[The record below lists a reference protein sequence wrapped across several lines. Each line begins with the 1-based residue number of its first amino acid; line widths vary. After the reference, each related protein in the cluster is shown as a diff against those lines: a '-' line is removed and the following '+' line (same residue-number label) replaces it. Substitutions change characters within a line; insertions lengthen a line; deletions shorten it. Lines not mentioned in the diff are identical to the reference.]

1 MKNIVFIIILFTY
14 TISSYSQYYK
24 NYSWKEEVDIV
35 DVEADHMN
43 ESSIGVFEK
52 TIVEFVSGKFS
63 NTILKYETHHYQ
75 IKVLNNKGVSKHSN
89 IVIPMNEVTNLKD
102 IRVRIIDENGEL
114 SEFDNNTIN
123 ELGDSESSV
132 NFKNF
137 HLAGVKTNS
146 TIEVLYTL
154 EKQYNIH
161 GNKIL
166 QKSYSIKK
174 SEFLLIPGPTKGT
187 IKTYSV
193 NSKVKDTIISTY
205 PAKTIKVVDIPA
217 IIDEEYATAIAN
229 RQRLSFQCPL
239 PDDNMNQEDYWEN
252 IVSNISPI
260 MFPKNIHPKIFEVSS
275 ELIQKNEI
283 NEYNIANKIDDY
295 VKNNFTISE
304 NDNVSLNNIDY
315 ILENKTSND
324 FSIIQVYTQLLTAAG
339 INYEIVITSNR
350 YYNRFD
356 SEFFDPNMLREFLIY
371 FPKEKKY
378 IAPNRLEY
386 RIGEAPFDLLG
397 NYGIYIDRLLDFYF
411 SEIIQSD
418 KSYSRIKRNIK
429 VEFERKLKKIVIDE
443 YQEYSGHWATNN
455 RSLLNFSDEE
465 GLAAFKDYLTAS
477 GIENKKVINYEII
490 NAEVFQKNYNTPFI
504 VNSKISTESL
514 TTKIK
519 NGYQVKIGNVIGMQS
534 QLYEDIDRF
543 HPIEITYPNQY
554 DYRIVVKIPKGY
566 SIEGL
571 EGLVFNK
578 SYISLMGN
586 KICKF
591 ESNYEINENELVIS
605 IQEYYKTLRYQKNRY
620 NEFRDV
626 INSAADFY
634 NTSIRFIKK

>member
-14 TISSYSQYYK
+14 TINSYSQYYK
-24 NYSWKEEVDIV
+24 DYNWEKEPNIVDIAV
-35 DVEADHMN
+35 DNIND
-43 ESSIGVFEK
+43 SSVGIFEK
-52 TIVEFVSGKFS
+52 TIVEFISGKFS
-63 NTILKYETHHYQ
+63 NTIIKYETHHYQ
-75 IKVLNNKGVSKHSN
+75 IKVLNDKGISRHSN
-89 IVIPMNEVTNLKD
+89 IVIPMNEVINLID
-102 IRVRIIDENGEL
+102 IKVRIVNENGEL
-114 SEFDNNTIN
+114 SEFDSKTISK
-123 ELGDSESSV
+123 LDDFESSA

-137 HLAGVKTNS
+137 HLAGVKNNS

-174 SEFLLIPGPTKGT
+174 SEFLLIPGPTEGI
-187 IKTYSV
+187 IKTYGV
-193 NSKVKDTIISTY
+193 DSKVKDTLIRTY
-205 PAKTIKVVDIPA
+205 PIKTIEIDNIPS

-252 IVSNISPI
+252 IVSNISPV
-260 MFPKNIHPKIFEVSS
+260 MFPKNIHPKIFKTSS
-275 ELIQKNEI
+275 ELIQKNEK
-283 NEYNIANKIDDY
+283 NVYNIANKIDDY
-295 VKNNFTISE
+295 IKNHFTISE
-304 NDNVSLNNIDY
+304 NNNASLNNIDY
-315 ILENKTSND
+315 ILTNKTSND

-339 INYEIVITSNR
+339 VNYEIVITANR

-371 FPKEKKY
+371 FPEEKKY

-397 NYGIYIDRLLDFYF
+397 NYGIYIDRLLNFYF

-418 KSYSRIKRNIK
+418 KSYSRIKRNITLD
-429 VEFERKLKKIVIDE
+429 FERKFKKVIIDE

-455 RSLLNFSDEE
+455 RSMLNFSDEK
-465 GLAAFKDYLTAS
+465 GLAAFEDYLTAT
-477 GIENKKVINYEII
+477 GIANKKVLNYDII
-490 NAEVFQKNYNTPFI
+490 NGELFQKNYNTPFI

-514 TTKIK
+514 TTKIE
-519 NGYQVKIGNVIGMQS
+519 NEYVVKIGNVIGMQS
-534 QLYEDIDRF
+534 QLYEEIDRF

-566 SIEGL
+566 IIEGL
-571 EGLVFNK
+571 EGLIFNK
-578 SYISLMGN
+578 NYISLMGN

-605 IQEYYKTLRYQKNRY
+605 IQEFYKNLRYQKNRY

-626 INSAADFY
+626 INSASDFH
-634 NTSIRFIKK
+634 NTSIKFIKK

>member
-14 TISSYSQYYK
+14 TISSYSQYYED
-24 NYSWKEEVDIV
+24 YSWEEEANTVDI
-35 DVEADHMN
+35 EATHMN
-43 ESSIGVFEK
+43 ESSVRVFEK
-52 TIVEFVSGKFS
+52 TIVEFISGKFS

-75 IKVLNNKGVSKHSN
+75 TKVLNDKGVSKHSN
-89 IVIPMNEVTNLKD
+89 IIIPMNEVINLID
-102 IRVRIIDENGEL
+102 IKVRIIDENGEL
-114 SEFDNNTIN
+114 SEFDNNTIS
-123 ELGDSESSV
+123 ELDDFENSA

-137 HLAGVKTNS
+137 HLAGVRTNS

-166 QKSYSIKK
+166 QKSFSIKK
-174 SEFLLIPGPTKGT
+174 SEFFLIPGPTQGI

-193 NSKVKDTIISTY
+193 DSKVRDTIINTY
-205 PAKTIKVVDIPA
+205 PAKTIKAVDIPA

-260 MFPKNIHPKIFEVSS
+260 MFPKNIHPKIFEISS

-283 NEYNIANKIDDY
+283 NEYNIANNIDDY

-304 NDNVSLNNIDY
+304 NDNVSLNNINY
-315 ILENKTSND
+315 ILENNTSND

-378 IAPNRLEY
+378 IVPNRLEY

-418 KSYSRIKRNIK
+418 QSYSRIKRNIK

-443 YQEYSGHWATNN
+443 YQEYSGHWAINN
-455 RSLLNFSDEE
+455 RSLLHFSDEE
-465 GLAAFKDYLTAS
+465 GLAAFKDYLTAT

-490 NAEVFQKNYNTPFI
+490 NAELFQKNYNTPFI

-519 NGYQVKIGNVIGMQS
+519 NGYEVKIGNVIGMQS
-534 QLYEDIDRF
+534 QLYEEIDRF

-566 SIEGL
+566 IIRGL

-591 ESNYEINENELVIS
+591 ESNYEINETELVIS
-605 IQEYYKTLRYQKNRY
+605 IQEFYKTLRYQKNRY

-626 INSAADFY
+626 INSASDFY
-634 NTSIRFIKK
+634 NTSIKFMKK

>member
-1 MKNIVFIIILFTY
+1 MKNIIFIIILFTY
-14 TISSYSQYYK
+14 TLSSYSQFYK
-24 NYSWKEEVDIV
+24 DYSWEEEANIV
-35 DVEADHMN
+35 DLEATLMN

-52 TIVEFVSGKFS
+52 TIVEFISGKFS
-63 NTILKYETHHYQ
+63 NTIIKYETHHYQ
-75 IKVLNNKGVSKHSN
+75 IKVLNDKGVSKHSN
-89 IVIPMNEVTNLKD
+89 IIIPMNEVTNLKD
-102 IRVRIIDENGEL
+102 IKVRIIDENGQL

-123 ELGDSESSV
+123 ELGDFESSV

-137 HLAGVKTNS
+137 HLAGLNDNS

-174 SEFLLIPGPTKGT
+174 SEFLLIPGPTQGI

-193 NSKVKDTIISTY
+193 NSKVKDTIINTY
-205 PAKTIKVVDIPA
+205 PAKIIKVVDIPA

-260 MFPKNIHPKIFEVSS
+260 MFPKNIHPKIFEISS
-275 ELIQKNEI
+275 EVIQKNEI
-283 NEYNIANKIDDY
+283 NEYNIANNIDDY
-295 VKNNFTISE
+295 IKNNFTISE
-304 NDNVSLNNIDY
+304 NDNVSLNNINY

-356 SEFFDPNMLREFLIY
+356 PEFFDPNMLREFLIY
-371 FPKEKKY
+371 FPEEKKY

-397 NYGIYIDRLLDFYF
+397 NYGIYIDRLLNFYF

-418 KSYSRIKRNIK
+418 QSYSRIKRNIK

-465 GLAAFKDYLTAS
+465 GLAGLKDYLTAS

-490 NAEVFQKNYNTPFI
+490 NAELFQKNYNTPFI

-543 HPIEITYPNQY
+543 HPIEVTYPNQY

-586 KICKF
+586 RICKF

-605 IQEYYKTLRYQKNRY
+605 IQEFYKTLRYQKNRY

-634 NTSIRFIKK
+634 NTSIKFIKK

>member
-14 TISSYSQYYK
+14 TINSYSQYYK
-24 NYSWKEEVDIV
+24 DYNWEKEPNIVDIAV
-35 DVEADHMN
+35 DNIND
-43 ESSIGVFEK
+43 SSVGIFEK
-52 TIVEFVSGKFS
+52 TIVEFISGKFS
-63 NTILKYETHHYQ
+63 NTIIKYETHHYQ
-75 IKVLNNKGVSKHSN
+75 IKVLNDKDISRHSN
-89 IVIPMNEVTNLKD
+89 IIIPMNEVINLVD
-102 IRVRIIDENGEL
+102 IKVRIVNENGEL
-114 SEFDNNTIN
+114 SEFDSKTISK
-123 ELGDSESSV
+123 LDDFESSA
-132 NFKNF
+132 NFKTF
-137 HLAGVKTNS
+137 HLAGVKNNS

-174 SEFLLIPGPTKGT
+174 SEFLLIPGPTEGI
-187 IKTYSV
+187 IKTYGV
-193 NSKVKDTIISTY
+193 DSKVKDTLIRTY
-205 PAKTIKVVDIPA
+205 PIKTIEIDDIPS

-252 IVSNISPI
+252 IVSNINPV
-260 MFPKNIHPKIFEVSS
+260 MFPKNIHPKIFKTSS
-275 ELIQKNEI
+275 ELIQKNEK
-283 NEYNIANKIDDY
+283 NVYNIANKIDDY
-295 VKNNFTISE
+295 IKNHFTISE
-304 NDNVSLNNIDY
+304 NNNASLNNIDY
-315 ILENKTSND
+315 ILTNKTSND

-339 INYEIVITSNR
+339 VNYEIVITANR

-371 FPKEKKY
+371 FPEEKKY

-397 NYGIYIDRLLDFYF
+397 NYGIYIDRLLNFYF

-418 KSYSRIKRNIK
+418 KSYSRIKRNITLD
-429 VEFERKLKKIVIDE
+429 FERKFKKVIIDE

-455 RSLLNFSDEE
+455 RSMLNFSDEK
-465 GLAAFKDYLTAS
+465 GLAAFEDYLTAT
-477 GIENKKVINYEII
+477 GIANKKVLNYDII
-490 NAEVFQKNYNTPFI
+490 NGELFQKNYNTPFI

-514 TTKIK
+514 TTKIE
-519 NGYQVKIGNVIGMQS
+519 NEYVVKIGNVIGMQS
-534 QLYEDIDRF
+534 QLYEEIDRF

-566 SIEGL
+566 IIEGL
-571 EGLVFNK
+571 EGLIFNK
-578 SYISLMGN
+578 NYISLMGN

-591 ESNYEINENELVIS
+591 ESNYEINDNELVIS
-605 IQEYYKTLRYQKNRY
+605 IQEFYKNLRYQKNRY

-626 INSAADFY
+626 INSASDFH
-634 NTSIRFIKK
+634 NTSIKFIKK

>member
-24 NYSWKEEVDIV
+24 DYSWKEEVDTV

-43 ESSIGVFEK
+43 ESSVGVFEK

-75 IKVLNNKGVSKHSN
+75 IKVLNDKGVSKHSN

-123 ELGDSESSV
+123 ELGDFESSV

-174 SEFLLIPGPTKGT
+174 SEFLLIPGPTQGI
-187 IKTYSV
+187 IKTYSID
-193 NSKVKDTIISTY
+193 SKVKDTIINTH
-205 PAKTIKVVDIPA
+205 PAKTIKIVDIPA
-217 IIDEEYATAIAN
+217 IIDEEYAAAIAN

-260 MFPKNIHPKIFEVSS
+260 MFPKNIHPKIFEISS
-275 ELIQKNEI
+275 EVIQKNEI

-418 KSYSRIKRNIK
+418 KSYSKIKRNIK

-490 NAEVFQKNYNTPFI
+490 NAELFQKNYNTPFI
-504 VNSKISTESL
+504 INSKISTESL